1 MTDSRKQEPR
11 ISVIIPALN
20 EANGIGGIVSKIREV
35 VHKLDEHHEIIVVDD
50 GSKDETAENARKAGA
65 RVIQHPYNIGNGAA
79 VKTGIRHA
87 RGAVLVTMDA
97 DGQHN
102 PEDIPALV
110 NRIGPFDMVVGSRN
124 RASDT
129 AAHRDLAN
137 LVFNS
142 LATYVSGRKIEDL
155 TSGFRAVKA
164 HIARQFLYL
173 FPNKF
178 SYPSTIT
185 LSVVRAG
192 YSLGYESIRFARRN
206 KNSKSKIK
214 PLQDGMRF
222 LMIIL
227 KIAVF
232 YAPLKVFA
240 PLSLFIFLLGAG
252 YGMFRIF
259 FIQAPYG
266 QTSALLI
273 STAVLTFLVGLV
285 SEQIAQLRFDRSES
299 TAPLASEDE

>member
-1 MTDSRKQEPR
+1 MKGHREENLR
-11 ISVIIPALN
+11 LSVIIPAYN
-20 EANGIGGIVSKIREV
+20 EGNGIAAVVSNIRAVLE
-35 VHKLDEHHEIIVVDD
+35 KMDSPFEILVVDD
-50 GSKDETAENARKAGA
+50 GSKDATAENAGKAGA
-65 RVIQHPYNIGNGAA
+65 RVIRHPYNIGNGAA

-87 RGAVLVTMDA
+87 RGSILVTIDA

-102 PEDIPALV
+102 PEDIPLLV
-110 NRIGPFDMVVGSRN
+110 NRIGPYDMVVGSRN
-124 RASDT
+124 SSSDT

-137 LVFNS
+137 MVFNS
-142 LATYVSGRKIEDL
+142 LASYVSGRKIEDL

-164 HIARQFLYL
+164 RIARQFLYL

-192 YSLGYESIRFARRN
+192 YSLGYESIRFAKRN
-206 KNSKSKIK
+206 KDSKSKIK
-214 PLQDGMRF
+214 PLQDGFRF

-227 KIAVF
+227 RIAVF
-232 YAPLKVFA
+232 YAPLKIFV
-240 PLSLFIFLLGAG
+240 PLSLIIFLLGVV
-252 YGMFRIF
+252 YGLIRIF
-259 FIQAPYG
+259 VLDAPYG
-266 QTSALLI
+266 QTSALLL

-299 TAPLASEDE
+299 TSPIEEDE

>member
-1 MTDSRKQEPR
+1 MPERKKKAPY
-11 ISVIIPALN
+11 ISVIIPAYN
-20 EANGIGGIVSKIREV
+20 EGAGIGEIIPKIRAV
-35 VHKLDEHHEIIVVDD
+35 VAGLDQDHEIIVVDD
-50 GSKDETAENARKAGA
+50 GSKDDTTEHARKAGA

-79 VKTGIRHA
+79 IKTGIRHA
-87 RGAVLVTMDA
+87 RGKILVTMDG

-102 PEDIPALV
+102 PQDIPALV
-110 NRIGPFDMVVGSRN
+110 NRIGPYDMIVGSRTS
-124 RASDT
+124 ASDT
-129 AAHRDLAN
+129 EAHRDLAN
-137 LVFNS
+137 KVFNS
-142 LATYVSGRKIEDL
+142 LASYVSGRKIEDL

-164 HIARQFLYL
+164 HVARQFMYL

-192 YSLGYESIRFARRN
+192 FRLGYEPIRFARRA

-214 PLQDGMRF
+214 PLQDGFRF

-232 YAPLKVFA
+232 FAPLKIFA
-240 PLSLFIFLLGAG
+240 PLSLFIFLLGVG
-252 YGMFRIF
+252 YGLFRIF
-259 FIQAPYG
+259 IFQAPYG
-266 QTSALLI
+266 QTSALLM

-299 TAPLASEDE
+299 NSPIEEDE

>member
-1 MTDSRKQEPR
+1 MTVKTEEKPR
-11 ISVIIPALN
+11 ISVIIPAYH
-20 EANGIGGIVSKIREV
+20 EGDGIGSVIVNIRAV
-35 VHKLDEHHEIIVVDD
+35 MDKMGLPYEIIVVDD
-50 GSKDETAENARKAGA
+50 GSKDTTAENAGRAGA
-65 RVIQHPYNIGNGAA
+65 RVIRHPYNIGNGAA
-79 VKTGIRHA
+79 VKTGIRNA
-87 RGAVLVTMDA
+87 RGAILVTIDA

-102 PEDIPALV
+102 PEDIPLLV
-110 NRIGPFDMVVGSRN
+110 SGIGAYDMIVGSRN
-124 RASDT
+124 RSSDT

-137 LVFNS
+137 MVFNS
-142 LATYVSGRKIEDL
+142 LASYVSGRKIEDL

-164 HIARQFLYL
+164 RIARQFLYL

-192 YSLGYESIRFARRN
+192 YSLGYESIRFAKRH
-206 KNSKSKIK
+206 KYTKSKIR

-232 YAPLKVFA
+232 YAPLKIFA
-240 PLSLFIFLLGAG
+240 PLSVLIFLIGVL
-252 YGMFRIF
+252 YGLARIF
-259 FIQAPYG
+259 ILDAPYG
-266 QTSALLI
+266 QTSALLM

-299 TAPLASEDE
+299 ATGIEEDE